1 MKAPDGEGVQRGWIR
16 LLGLTATAMTTAFAI
31 VHYNL
36 RMVRKWATR
45 TGFQSD
51 DILLARDRA
60 IAGYRETPLDR
71 DEPPAALSPP
81 PYGAWPREAPAGT
94 PPAA

>member
-1 MKAPDGEGVQRGWIR
+1 MKARDGEGVQRGWIR
-16 LLGLTATAMTTAFAI
+16 LVGLAATAIMTAFAI

-36 RMVRKWATR
+36 RAARKWAKR
-45 TGFQSD
+45 TGFQGD

-60 IAGYRETPLDR
+60 IAGYEEIPLDD

-81 PYGAWPREAPAGT
+81 T
-94 PPAA
+94 AA

>member
-1 MKAPDGEGVQRGWIR
+1 MKARDGEGVQRGWIR
-16 LLGLTATAMTTAFAI
+16 VVGLAATAIMTTFAI
-31 VHYNL
+31 VHFNL
-36 RMVRKWATR
+36 RMVRKWAER

-60 IAGYRETPLDR
+60 IAGYEEIPLDD

-81 PYGAWPREAPAGT
+81 T
-94 PPAA
+94 AA